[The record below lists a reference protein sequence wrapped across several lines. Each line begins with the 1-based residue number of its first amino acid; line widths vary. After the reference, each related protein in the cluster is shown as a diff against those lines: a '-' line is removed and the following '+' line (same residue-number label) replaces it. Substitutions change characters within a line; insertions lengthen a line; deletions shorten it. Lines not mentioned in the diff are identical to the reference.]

1 MSTTTNAQPAS
12 IQRSI
17 FSSPAVNRAMDQM
30 ICGPTLRIE
39 ANGVMRAAFAPDLI
53 MFDNGDDPWMTV
65 TGVTHIEALGLV
77 MLSLEEGD
85 EILMTAE
92 EYHSQV

>member
-1 MSTTTNAQPAS
+1 MSTTTEPGT
-12 IQRSI
+12 IRRSV
-17 FSSPAVNRAMDQM
+17 FASPAVNRAMDQM

-39 ANGVMRAAFAPDLI
+39 TNGVMRAAFAPDLI
-53 MFDNGDDPWMTV
+53 MFDYGDDPWMTV

-85 EILMTAE
+85 EILMTDE

>member
-1 MSTTTNAQPAS
+1 MNTTTEPGT
-12 IQRSI
+12 IRRSI
-17 FSSPAVNRAMDQM
+17 FASPAVNRRLDEMV
-30 ICGPTLRIE
+30 CGPTLRIE
-39 ANGVMRAAFAPDLI
+39 ASGVMRAAFAPDLS
-53 MFDNGDDPWMTV
+53 MYDNGDDPWMAV

-92 EYHSQV
+92 EYNSQV